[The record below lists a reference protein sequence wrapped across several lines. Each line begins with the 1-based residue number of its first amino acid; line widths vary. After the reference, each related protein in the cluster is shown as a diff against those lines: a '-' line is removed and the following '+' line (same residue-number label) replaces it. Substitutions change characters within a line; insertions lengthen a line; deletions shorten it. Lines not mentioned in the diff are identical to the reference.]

1 MGSGGQRRLLVL
13 LLAAASLLWVPGQGQ
28 PRGERGGGGC
38 ALPAGQY
45 RAGQS
50 LFAGAGGVPGQA
62 FAPAGLG
69 EPWRRASR
77 PRRAEPVRGP
87 CWAARRTRGRRRG
100 GGGRPAVRQ
109 CCPPRC
115 HALPCAP
122 PPSFISPLPPHLHV
136 LQPPPPPPLSWS
148 PFFSLGG
155 GGPLRP
161 AASGASHSLCG
172 SRETLRS
179 GRNPGEGAAPAA
191 RPLPRSLGRGGG
203 LAGGPGRRGG
213 APSAA
218 PAPAGDGAAAL
229 GVPLRGREGS
239 RQTRRMPHAVA
250 NVNRMKLC

>member
-136 LQPPPPPPLSWS
+136 LQPPPPPPPFPGALSS
-148 PFFSLGG
+148 PSAAGGHSARPPPGPPTPFVGAERRCGAAETRGRGRPRRHGRCPAPWGG
-155 GGPLRP
+155 G
-161 AASGASHSLCG
+161 
-172 SRETLRS
+172 
-179 GRNPGEGAAPAA
+179 EGWRAA
-191 RPLPRSLGRGGG
+191 RAVAEEPPVPPLPRRETGPQPWGSRSVGGRG
-203 LAGGPGRRGG
+203 AGRP
-213 APSAA
+213 
-218 PAPAGDGAAAL
+218 
-229 GVPLRGREGS
+229 EGCLTLS
-239 RQTRRMPHAVA
+239 LM
-250 NVNRMKLC
+250 